1 MPHLRY
7 NGRLWRLSSDELF
20 FPGVFAILGRIFWST
35 LLITVLAF
43 TSPRLSRC
51 PNGGGLL
58 SYLYISLTVFILS
71 IICEA
76 CIVKKSLVGSI
87 VENGKR
93 EVGIGK
99 YLTAHLALGVLQFIL
114 AICGLFVIS
123 SRTFI
128 PCVHELKSTQQYD
141 LIMLGVIVISQ
152 LVDITSLVCCCYSFA
167 ASREGEESL
176 QDEHY
181 AATMLEGRCKSVM
194 RYIQIVSCNIF
205 GGSNID
211 EDLNTVARVLTNFF
225 HHDGFLDVVPSDVV
239 AGIMLVRIQQRQ
251 RRQISFNNG
260 ISSSFVPAAYSNTFQ
275 ASTTYDSKFTD
286 LEEARDDQEGY
297 DGSYLNSRKMSNY
310 SINHRSILDRKNESD
325 RALIESAAKYAKY
338 MIAIYTHLLALY
350 MQPCT
355 GLCCLFISK
364 MRNITAGGSGE
375 EGSCCSGCTPSSCSP
390 CSRRSGISRSY
401 SRFQSTA
408 TQSSTIKGDNCC
420 RSNHAGLIHFTKDIA
435 SEVVYASYENDTVA
449 KPFAVFLNHEQRSVV
464 ITIRGSM
471 SLEDCITD
479 AIADPVELKAAGERW
494 GFDGVGRYA
503 HGGFLSAALYIRE
516 DLENSHIL
524 YKIYE
529 QQQPSSSYP
538 TNSPQE
544 KIFNSVS
551 DVFAKCF
558 DCRIRRLFDS
568 LTTH

>member
-58 SYLYISLTVFILS
+58 SYLYLSLTVFILS

-76 CIVKKSLVGSI
+76 CIVQKSLVGSI

-99 YLTAHLALGVLQFIL
+99 YLTAHLALGMLQFIL

-123 SRTFI
+123 ARSFI
-128 PCVHELKSTQQYD
+128 PCVHELKSTRQYD
-141 LIMLGVIVISQ
+141 LIMLGVIVVSQ

-181 AATMLEGRCKSVM
+181 AATIVEGRCKSVM
-194 RYIQIVSCNIF
+194 RFIQIVSCNIF

-251 RRQISFNNG
+251 RRQTTFNDG
-260 ISSSFVPAAYSNTFQ
+260 ISTSFIPAAFPHTFQ
-275 ASTTYDSKFTD
+275 LSKRNDSKFTD
-286 LEEARDDQEGY
+286 LEEGESGDDVDENDEERREVVERDF
-297 DGSYLNSRKMSNY
+297 
-310 SINHRSILDRKNESD
+310 SD
-325 RALIESAAKYAKY
+325 NVY
-338 MIAIYTHLLALY
+338 
-350 MQPCT
+350 
-355 GLCCLFISK
+355 FF
-364 MRNITAGGSGE
+364 GE
-375 EGSCCSGCTPSSCSP
+375 DPGIP
-390 CSRRSGISRSY
+390 RRS
-401 SRFQSTA
+401 
-408 TQSSTIKGDNCC
+408 
-420 RSNHAGLIHFTKDIA
+420 
-435 SEVVYASYENDTVA
+435 SE
-449 KPFAVFLNHEQRSVV
+449 
-464 ITIRGSM
+464 
-471 SLEDCITD
+471 
-479 AIADPVELKAAGERW
+479 
-494 GFDGVGRYA
+494 
-503 HGGFLSAALYIRE
+503 
-516 DLENSHIL
+516 
-524 YKIYE
+524 
-529 QQQPSSSYP
+529 
-538 TNSPQE
+538 
-544 KIFNSVS
+544 
-551 DVFAKCF
+551 
-558 DCRIRRLFDS
+558 RRCW
-568 LTTH
+568 